1 MRNLIF
7 VALLATAALS
17 MGCNGI
23 HKRGGCPG
31 GMCGGGGGQCAACN
45 GGGGGAYAGGGG
57 AYAGGGAYG
66 GGEYGGCEAC
76 GDGRFAAG
84 GGGGNGGH
92 FGGQRGMAGVPH
104 HFDREYQGPPGPQT
118 AQVAYPYYT
127 TRGPR
132 DYFANN
138 PMSIGQ

>member
-1 MRNLIF
+1 MRNLLF
-7 VALLATAALS
+7 LALLAMAALS
-17 MGCNGI
+17 TGCNGI

-31 GMCGGGGGQCAACN
+31 GMCGGGAGQCAACS
-45 GGGGGAYAGGGG
+45 GGQYAGGQYAGGGG
-57 AYAGGGAYG
+57 GGYDG
-66 GGEYGGCEAC
+66 GYCETC
-76 GDGRFAAG
+76 GDGRFAG
-84 GGGGNGGH
+84 NNGYDNGGH

-104 HFDREYQGPPGPQT
+104 HFNREYNGPQGPAA

-138 PMSIGQ
+138 PPSIGY